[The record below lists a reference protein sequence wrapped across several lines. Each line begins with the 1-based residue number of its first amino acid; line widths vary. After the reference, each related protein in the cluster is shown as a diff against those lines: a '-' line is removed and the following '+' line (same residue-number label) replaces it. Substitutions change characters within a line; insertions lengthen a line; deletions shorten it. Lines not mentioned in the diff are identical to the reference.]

1 MNIIKTRLRQQIL
14 PFTLYALVVLI
25 ITAPLVGQL
34 STHVGGAEYGDSFEY
49 LRLGWWGRYAL
60 SSGLN
65 PFYQSLLVYPEGFLS
80 ATQIAQPLIYLP
92 ISLLGVLFGDTA
104 AFNLWLLT
112 ILIASGWSAYLL
124 CREMLNPEHQ
134 PPFSPAAWV
143 GGLIFMIFPAVQGHL
158 SAGHINPLSHYALPL
173 VALCLW
179 RVVSGCGGL
188 RWALIGALSLWV
200 LALGNF
206 TFLVYG
212 LLPLLLFGGVYV
224 LLRSEYRHL
233 LSTGHVL
240 RDLGLMLIGGAIL
253 SLPFYLPLI
262 QESLAADRPD
272 YLQEGGQVRYST
284 DLLSFGA
291 LSPFGILKEMAPEY
305 SRRAIGVN
313 ATEGAA
319 YVGIGAVILSLIAL
333 WSRRRGVG
341 LWLTILI
348 GCMVFSLGALLK
360 VGDRPITYHTDGRES
375 HVVLPFALI
384 QDLPLI
390 NVSRTPGRFNLTSG
404 LALGVLAS
412 LGLSAILH
420 RIPQAAVRR
429 GVVGGLTLLIV
440 IEYQLFSPFPT
451 TPTTIPAYFYALAGR
466 AEVQAVLDVPYDDPI
481 AQKYALLYQ
490 TAHHKPLIGGYVSR
504 RTPADPVKL
513 RLLSD
518 GALGR
523 AVPFISSESMPLE
536 SDHWLALLDSA
547 DVIVVHKGLLQPS
560 EVDQAKTR
568 LGAVVYEDARIA
580 VFEPAPPRSAAATL
594 ISAYGTGWLHDQDQH
609 WMGAAGT
616 VNLFSANTREIALNL
631 KAHSLFQTQ
640 RLIVALD
647 DKPLGARSISG
658 LSQLPLRLR
667 IPAGFHRLSFSG
679 PEGCTPLPIS
689 PTCLIGPVS
698 AACPLEQTPVCVSLS
713 LQAEARL
720 ASALVPSHVAF
731 EGGLTL
737 KGYLTE
743 LAPGGQVLQ
752 VALEWAVQGPLE
764 GDYHLFFH
772 VVDGE
777 GQMVTQYDNS
787 PGGGAFSSREWQND
801 STWFE
806 SFELFPPRTG
816 KFRLYVGWYAYPQMT
831 RLKVLSDQPGAADG
845 LLDLGEIEVPW
856 PGR

>member
-1 MNIIKTRLRQQIL
+1 MKIIKTRLRQQIL
-14 PFTLYALVVLI
+14 PFILYALVALI
-25 ITAPLVGQL
+25 ITMPLFGQL

-60 SSGLN
+60 VNGLN
-65 PFYQSLLVYPEGFLS
+65 PFYQSLLVYPDGFLS

-92 ISLLGVLFGDTA
+92 ISILGFFFGDTA
-104 AFNLWLLT
+104 AFNLWLLA

-124 CREMLNPEHQ
+124 CREMLSPEHL
-134 PPFSPAAWV
+134 PTFSPAAWV
-143 GGLIFMIFPAVQGHL
+143 GGLIFMIFPAAQGHL

-179 RVVSGCGGL
+179 RVVSGRGGL
-188 RWALIGALSLWV
+188 RWALAGALALWV

-212 LLPLLLFGGVYV
+212 LLPFLLFGGGYA
-224 LLRSEYRHL
+224 LIRSEYRRL
-233 LSTGHVL
+233 LFTGQVL

-262 QESLAADRPD
+262 QEALSPDRPD
-272 YLQEGGQVRYST
+272 YLQEQGQVRYST

-291 LSPFGILKEMAPEY
+291 LSPFGILKDIAPEY

-319 YVGIGAVILSLIAL
+319 YLGIGALALSLIAL
-333 WSRRRGVG
+333 RSRQRGVG

-360 VGDRPITYHTDGRES
+360 VGDQPITYLTDGHES

-384 QDLPLI
+384 QDLPLV
-390 NVSRTPGRFNLTSG
+390 NVTRTPGRFNLTSG

-412 LGLSAILH
+412 LGLSAILR
-420 RIPQAAVRR
+420 RIPQTAVRWAV
-429 GVVGGLTLLIV
+429 VVGLTAVIL
-440 IEYQLFSPFPT
+440 IEYQLFWPFPT
-451 TPTTIPAYFYALAGR
+451 TPTTIPPYFYGLAAR
-466 AEVQAVLDVPYDDPI
+466 AEVQTVLDVPYDDPI

-504 RTPADPVKL
+504 RTPADPVKHK
-513 RLLSD
+513 LLSD

-523 AVPFISSESMPLE
+523 AVPFISPKSLPLE
-536 SDHWLALLDSA
+536 TDYWLALLDSA
-547 DVIVVHKGLLQPS
+547 DVIVIHKALLQPG
-560 EVDQAKTR
+560 EVNQAMAR
-568 LGAVVYEDARIA
+568 LGSAVYEDERIA
-580 VFEPAPPRSAAATL
+580 VFEPPSPRSAGAAL
-594 ISAYGTGWLHDQDQH
+594 ISAYGPGWLHDQDQD
-609 WMGAAGT
+609 WMSTGGT
-616 VNLFSANTREIALNL
+616 VNLFSANNREIALSL

-640 RLIVALD
+640 RLIAALD
-647 DKPLGARSISG
+647 DKPLGAWPISG
-658 LSQLPLRLR
+658 LLQFPLRLR
-667 IPAGFHRLSFSG
+667 IPAGFHRLSFSA

-698 AACPLEQTPVCVSLS
+698 ATCPLNPIPVCVSLS
-713 LQAEARL
+713 LQAEARP
-720 ASALVPSHVAF
+720 ASTLIPSHMSF

-743 LAPGGQVLQ
+743 LAPGSQVLR
-752 VALEWAVQGPLE
+752 VELEWAVKGPLE

-772 VVDGE
+772 VLDPD
-777 GQMVTQYDNS
+777 GQMVAQYDS
-787 PGGGAFSSREWQND
+787 PPGGGAFSSREWQSD

-806 SFELFPPRTG
+806 SFELLPLRPG

-845 LLDLGEIEVPW
+845 LLDLGVVEVPW

>member
-1 MNIIKTRLRQQIL
+1 MIKTRLRQQIL
-14 PFTLYALVVLI
+14 PLVLYALVALI

-60 SSGLN
+60 ANGLN
-65 PFYQSLLVYPEGFLS
+65 PFYQSLLVYPNGFLS

-92 ISLLGVLFGDTA
+92 ISFLGVLFGDTA
-104 AFNLWLLT
+104 AFNLWLLA
-112 ILIASGWSAYLL
+112 ILITSGWSAYLL
-124 CREMLNPEHQ
+124 CREMLDPEHL
-134 PPFSPAAWV
+134 PPFSPSAWV

-158 SAGHINPLSHYALPL
+158 SAGHINPLSHYALPI

-179 RVVSGCGGL
+179 RVVSGRGGL
-188 RWALIGALSLWV
+188 RWALVGALALWV

-206 TFLVYG
+206 TFMVYG
-212 LLPLLLFGGVYV
+212 LLPLLLFGGVYALIRV
-224 LLRSEYRHL
+224 EYRR
-233 LSTGHVL
+233 HVGTRHAL

-262 QESLAADRPD
+262 QEALSPDRPD

-291 LSPFGILKEMAPEY
+291 LSPFGILKELAPEY

-319 YVGIGAVILSLIAL
+319 YLGIGALVLSLIAL
-333 WSRRRGVG
+333 RSRQRGVG
-341 LWLTILI
+341 LWFMILI
-348 GCMVFSLGALLK
+348 GCMVFSLGPLLK
-360 VGDRPITYHTDGRES
+360 VGDQPVRYNTDGYES

-390 NVSRTPGRFNLTSG
+390 IVTRTPGRFNLTSG

-412 LGLSAILH
+412 LGLSTILR
-420 RIPQAAVRR
+420 RIAQPTARW
-429 GVVGGLTLLIV
+429 GVVGGLSALIL
-440 IEYQLFSPFPT
+440 IEFQLFSPFPT
-451 TPTTIPAYFYALAGR
+451 TPTTIPAYFYGLAGR
-466 AEVQAVLDVPYDDPI
+466 AEVQTVLDVPYDDPI

-490 TAHHKPLIGGYVSR
+490 TAHHKALIGGYVSR
-504 RTPADPVKL
+504 RTPADPAKL

-518 GALGR
+518 GALER
-523 AVPFISSESMPLE
+523 AVPFIRSESLPI
-536 SDHWLALLDSA
+536 DPVHWLALLDSA
-547 DVIVVHKGLLQPS
+547 DVIVVHKTLLQPG
-560 EVDQAKTR
+560 EVDQAKAR
-568 LGAVVYEDARIA
+568 LGAAVYEDERIA
-580 VFEPAPPRSAAATL
+580 VFEPPPAHSAAATL
-594 ISAYGTGWLHDQDQH
+594 ISAYGPGWLHDQDQH
-609 WMGAAGT
+609 WMGATGT

-631 KAHSLFQTQ
+631 KVHSLFQTQ

-647 DKPLGARSISG
+647 DKPLGAWSISG
-658 LSQLPLRLR
+658 LPQLPLRLR
-667 IPAGFHRLSFSG
+667 IPAGFHRLTFSAL
-679 PEGCTPLPIS
+679 EGCTPLPIS
-689 PTCLIGPVS
+689 PTCLTLGES
-698 AACPLEQTPVCVSLS
+698 AACPVIQAPVCVSLS
-713 LQAEARL
+713 LAAEARS

-743 LAPGGQVLQ
+743 LAPGGQVLR
-752 VALEWAVQGPLE
+752 VELEWDVQGPLE
-764 GDYHLFFH
+764 EDYHLFFH
-772 VVDGE
+772 VVDGD

-787 PGGGAFSSREWQND
+787 PGGGAFSSRKWQNH
-801 STWFE
+801 SMWFE
-806 SFELFPPRTG
+806 AFELLLPRTG

-831 RLKVLSDQPGAADG
+831 RLKVLNDQPGAADG
-845 LLDLGEIEVPW
+845 LLDLGEIEIPW